1 MSQVK
6 VKVSIP
12 EKNRKLGAMAKAL
25 AFEVGNKN
33 AVVGAK
39 KDFLNQHGYYIF
51 HFGSTEQAKE
61 FMTDIGT
68 YLPKLLAS
76 YDNSDLSG

>member
-1 MSQVK
+1 MVK
-6 VKVSIP
+6 VKVVIP

-39 KDFLNQHGYYIF
+39 KDFLNQKGYYIF
-51 HFGSTEQAKE
+51 HFETDEQAKE
-61 FMTDIGT
+61 FMADIDA

-76 YDNSDLSG
+76 YYNES

>member
-1 MSQVK
+1 MAQVK

-33 AVVGAK
+33 AVGGAK
-39 KDFLNQHGYYIF
+39 KDFLNQNGYYIF
-51 HFGSTEQAKE
+51 HFDTNEQAKE
-61 FMTDIGT
+61 FMADINI
-68 YLPKLLAS
+68 YLPKLLAT
-76 YDNSDLSG
+76 YVNSD

>member
-1 MSQVK
+1 MTQIK

-33 AVVGAK
+33 AVIGAK
-39 KDFLNQHGYYIF
+39 KDFLNQDGYYIF
-51 HFGSTEQAKE
+51 HFGMNEQAEE
-61 FMTDIGT
+61 FMADIGI
-68 YLPKLLAS
+68 YLPMLSTS
-76 YDNSDLSG
+76 YDNSD

>member
-1 MSQVK
+1 MAEVK

-12 EKNRKLGAMAKAL
+12 ENNRKLGAMAKAL
-25 AFEVGNKN
+25 AFEVGNKD

-51 HFGSTEQAKE
+51 HFSTNEQAKE
-61 FMTDIGT
+61 FMSDIDI

-76 YDNSDLSG
+76 YVKSD